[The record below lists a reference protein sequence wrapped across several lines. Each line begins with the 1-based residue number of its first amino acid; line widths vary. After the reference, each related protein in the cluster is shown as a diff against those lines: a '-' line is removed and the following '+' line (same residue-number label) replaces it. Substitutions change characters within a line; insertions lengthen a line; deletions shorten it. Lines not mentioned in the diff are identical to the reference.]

1 MATAEMLCV
10 YAYICINECVCMT
23 QVLSFVQAPEY
34 PINSLI
40 QIQQA
45 NAGSS
50 IRLLQCLFLIIL

>member
-1 MATAEMLCV
+1 
-10 YAYICINECVCMT
+10 MT

-45 NAGSS
+45 NAGLS